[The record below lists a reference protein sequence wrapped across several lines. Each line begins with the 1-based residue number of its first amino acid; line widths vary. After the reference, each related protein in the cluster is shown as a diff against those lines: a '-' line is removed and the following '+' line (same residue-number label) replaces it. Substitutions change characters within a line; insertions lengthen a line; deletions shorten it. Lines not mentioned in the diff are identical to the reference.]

1 MLPQIASVVL
11 SLTIATGAA
20 HAQPLRMSI
29 DAFGTSAEVE
39 VRDLPRAEAEAAV
52 RAALNEIHAISRL
65 VDPEGKQSGGV
76 GVVNQT
82 AGRGPQPVDA
92 RLAELVLR
100 GMQFCIWSGGAYGPL
115 GRQLNRLWA
124 EREDWRRPPPLDAL
138 RQAVGNAECA
148 RLNLRRGANPTI
160 ELTIGSGI
168 DTLGIARGFAI
179 DRAFEV
185 LTQHGVNNAWV
196 EIGNVWRAMGG
207 GASGNGWLV
216 TLPPVPGAQDKEPMD
231 QLWLRDQALTILMAP
246 EEQAVPIL
254 DQRTGV
260 PASGV
265 VTVVTVS
272 ELAADAQ
279 PLAMTLFILGHRE
292 GHMRLGTLEPRPSV
306 FWLLG
311 EGRGRP
317 LEATYRWSELRRVR
331 RR

>member
-1 MLPQIASVVL
+1 
-11 SLTIATGAA
+11 
-20 HAQPLRMSI
+20 MSI
-29 DAFGTSAEVE
+29 DAFGSSAEVE
-39 VRDLPRAEAEAAV
+39 VRDLPRAEAETAV
-52 RAALNEIHAISRL
+52 RAALTEIHAISQL
-65 VDPEGKQSGGV
+65 VDPAGEQPGGV
-76 GVVNQT
+76 GALNHA

-100 GMQFCIWSGGAYGPL
+100 SLQFCIWSGGAYGPL
-115 GRQLNRLWA
+115 GGELNRLWA
-124 EREDWRRPPPLDAL
+124 EREDRRRPPPLDAL
-138 RQAVGNAECA
+138 RLAVGNADCS
-148 RLNLRRGANPTI
+148 RVNLRRGASPTI
-160 ELTIGSGI
+160 ELTAGSGI

-179 DRAFEV
+179 DRVVEG
-185 LTQHGVNNAWV
+185 LEQQGVENAWV
-196 EIGNVWRAMGG
+196 EIGNVWRAMGD

-231 QLWLRDQALTILMAP
+231 QLWLRDQALTILTSSAD
-246 EEQAVPIL
+246 EEPTVPVL

-292 GHMRLGTLEPRPSV
+292 GHMRLGILDPRPSV

-317 LEATYRWSELRRVR
+317 LEATYRWSELQRIR